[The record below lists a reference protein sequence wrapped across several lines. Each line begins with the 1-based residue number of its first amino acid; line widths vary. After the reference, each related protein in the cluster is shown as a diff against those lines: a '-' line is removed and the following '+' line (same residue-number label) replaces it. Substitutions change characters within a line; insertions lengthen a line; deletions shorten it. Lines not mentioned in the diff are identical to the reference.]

1 MALVKM
7 RWNGCIYVQSVPVR
21 FYFLEQESYLFK
33 TIDPNNLSEMHFC
46 ITRWG
51 LKQPRPYIILLTNFF
66 EQGL

>member
-21 FYFLEQESYLFK
+21 LYFLEQESYLFK

-46 ITRWG
+46 ITR
-51 LKQPRPYIILLTNFF
+51 
-66 EQGL
+66 